1 MSAITK
7 LKAGSRRATLRQ
19 LIWQVTS

>member
-7 LKAGSRRATLRQ
+7 LKEGMTSLDEIVRATAPD
-19 LIWQVTS
+19 